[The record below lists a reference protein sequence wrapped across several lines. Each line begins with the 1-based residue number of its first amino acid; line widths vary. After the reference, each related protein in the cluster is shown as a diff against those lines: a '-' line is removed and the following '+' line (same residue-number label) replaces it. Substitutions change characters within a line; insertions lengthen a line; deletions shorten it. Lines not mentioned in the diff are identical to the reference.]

1 MPSWNIHIAHVE
13 RLLAEEGADALGIR
27 DVDAFLMG
35 NVAPDIYVG
44 YMVPNATTRI
54 DYKLTHLTMREHIP
68 VPRCGDFWDFY
79 CTNPAGYG
87 ATEVTDLV
95 RGAWCHLVCDHVY
108 NTNTRAWLEKLGVQP
123 GEEARIGKQS
133 DFADYGRTLQISLV
147 PNVTDE
153 VLAQCE
159 AFPQYRIAPAD
170 ARAAA
175 KVAARIVEEN
185 RSEHIYGEP
194 SYRLLTS
201 KFFRDAGQEAHEA
214 MREGLH
220 KLVAASCES
229 LTGER

>member
-79 CTNPAGYG
+79 CTNPVGYG
-87 ATEVTDLV
+87 AMEVTDLV

-123 GEEARIGKQS
+123 GEKARIGKQS

-170 ARAAA
+170 AQSAAR
-175 KVAARIVEEN
+175 VAAEIVEEN
-185 RSEHIYGEP
+185 RSKHIYGEP

-201 KFFRDAGQEAHEA
+201 KFFHDAGQEAHEA
-214 MREGLH
+214 MREGLL
-220 KLVAASCES
+220 KLVDASC
-229 LTGER
+229 

>member
-44 YMVPNATTRI
+44 YMVSNATTRI

-79 CTNPAGYG
+79 CTNPTGYG
-87 ATEVTDLV
+87 ATEVTDFV

-147 PNVTDE
+147 PSVTDE
-153 VLAQCE
+153 VIAQCE

-201 KFFRDAGQEAHEA
+201 KFFRDAGQEAHET
-214 MREGLH
+214 MREGLL
-220 KLVAASCES
+220 KLVDASCES

>member
-1 MPSWNIHIAHVE
+1 MPSWNIHIADVE

-79 CTNPAGYG
+79 CTNPVGYG
-87 ATEVTDLV
+87 AMEVTDLV

-123 GEEARIGKQS
+123 GEKARIGKQS

-170 ARAAA
+170 AQSAAR
-175 KVAARIVEEN
+175 VAAEIVEEN
-185 RSEHIYGEP
+185 RSKHIYGEP

-201 KFFRDAGQEAHEA
+201 KFFHDAGQEAHEA
-214 MREGLH
+214 MREGLL
-220 KLVAASCES
+220 KLVDASC
-229 LTGER
+229 

>member
-68 VPRCGDFWDFY
+68 VPRCGEFWDFY

-87 ATEVTDLV
+87 GAEVTDLV

-108 NTNTRAWLEKLGVQP
+108 NTNTRAWLERLGVQP
-123 GEEARIGKQS
+123 GEKARIGKQS

-170 ARAAA
+170 AQSAAR
-175 KVAARIVEEN
+175 VAAEIVEEN
-185 RSEHIYGEP
+185 RSKHIYGEP

-201 KFFRDAGQEAHEA
+201 KFFHDAGQEAHEA
-214 MREGLH
+214 MREGLL
-220 KLVAASCES
+220 KLVDASC
-229 LTGER
+229 